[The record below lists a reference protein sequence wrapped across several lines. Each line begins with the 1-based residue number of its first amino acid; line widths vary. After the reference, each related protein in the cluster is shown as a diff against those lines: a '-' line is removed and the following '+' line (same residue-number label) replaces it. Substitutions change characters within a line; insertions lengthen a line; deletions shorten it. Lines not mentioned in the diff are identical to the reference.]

1 MLKKNQQFSL
11 YGLNVTFD
19 AMLVFIFMTIFSGG
33 ATWFEFVWF
42 TSNLIPII
50 AVSGALYLYKPNLNK
65 ITLLAVVILSSLLF
79 WYMTSSLLLS
89 ILISIVLMWRSAE
102 NWNDPFKTD
111 LELIFGLGAVLTFIL
126 SLFFK
131 DGYTVIY
138 GAIWT
143 QFMLMLL
150 IKMTLHYFKND
161 SIRIVMKDFAVPLTL
176 VGLSGVILAVLGP
189 LKQLIYWILD
199 GVFFILYYIL
209 AVPLW
214 ELLSL
219 LPPLIQMIKKLFNTK
234 EGGKMELSNKTE
246 DIVEQRPETLAESPM
261 LLYTTIAILI
271 IIVIFFLWKKR
282 NIFNNQSSLLLNGNI
297 SVLDSSYANSQLIG
311 KKRWL
316 HSKDRTRK
324 KFLQF
329 EKVMDKKGFG
339 REPGESA
346 VNWFLR
352 LELSGKDAD
361 SVLAA
366 YEKVRYGEES
376 ISDEEYNQYVSALKK
391 FEKSDHLKKK
401 PK

>member
-1 MLKKNQQFSL
+1 
-11 YGLNVTFD
+11 
-19 AMLVFIFMTIFSGG
+19 MLVFIIMTIFTAG
-33 ATWFEFVWF
+33 ATWLEFVWF

-50 AVSGALYLYKPNLNK
+50 GVSGALYLYKPKLNK

-111 LELIFGLGAVLTFIL
+111 LELIFGLGAVLTLVL

-150 IKMTLHYFKND
+150 IKMTLHYIKND
-161 SIRIVMKDFAVPLTL
+161 SIQIVMKDFAVPLTL
-176 VGLSGVILAVLGP
+176 VGLSGVILAILGP
-189 LKQLIYWILD
+189 LKQLLYWSLD

-209 AVPLW
+209 AIPLW
-214 ELLSL
+214 KLFSL
-219 LPPLIQMIKKLFNTK
+219 LPLLIQSLKQLFNIE
-234 EGGKMELSNKTE
+234 EGGKVKLGNMTE
-246 DIVEQRPETLAESPM
+246 EVLEQRPETLTESPM

-271 IIVIFFLWKKR
+271 IFVLFFLWKKK
-282 NIFNNQSSLLLNGNI
+282 NVFNNQSSLLLNGNI
-297 SVLDSSYANSQLIG
+297 SVLDDSYANQQLFG

-316 HSKDRTRK
+316 QSKDRTRK

-329 EKVMDKKGFG
+329 EKAMDKKGFG

-346 VNWFLR
+346 SNWFIR
-352 LELSGKDAD
+352 LDLSGKEAD
-361 SVLAA
+361 SVLDA

-376 ISDEEYNQYVSALKK
+376 ISDAEYKQYVDALKK
-391 FEKSDHLKKK
+391 FEKSNHLEK
-401 PK
+401 PQ

>member
-19 AMLVFIFMTIFSGG
+19 AMLVFIFLTIFSGG
-33 ATWFEFVWF
+33 ATWLEFVWF

-111 LELIFGLGAVLTFIL
+111 LELIFGLGTVLTFIL

-161 SIRIVMKDFAVPLTL
+161 SIQIVMKDFVVPLTL
-176 VGLSGVILAVLGP
+176 VGVSGVILAVLGP
-189 LKQLIYWILD
+189 LKILLYWILD

-214 ELLSL
+214 QLISL
-219 LPPLIQMIKKLFNTK
+219 LPPLIQMLKKLFNTK
-234 EGGKMELSNKTE
+234 EGGKMELGNKTE
-246 DIVEQRPETLAESPM
+246 DVVEQRPEQLAETPM
-261 LLYTTIAILI
+261 LLYITIAILI

-282 NIFNNQSSLLLNGNI
+282 NVFNNQSSLLLNGNI

-316 HSKDRTRK
+316 QSKDRTRK

-329 EKVMDKKGFG
+329 EKTLDKKGFG

-346 VNWFLR
+346 VNWFQR
-352 LELSGKDAD
+352 LELCGKDAD
-361 SVLAA
+361 SVLAT

-376 ISDEEYNQYVSALKK
+376 ISDQEYNQYVSALKK
-391 FEKSDHLKKK
+391 FEKSDHLKK

>member
-50 AVSGALYLYKPNLNK
+50 AVSGALFLYKPSLNK
-65 ITLLAVVILSSLLF
+65 ITLLAVVTLSSLLF

-89 ILISIVLMWRSAE
+89 ILISIILMWRSAE

-150 IKMTLHYFKND
+150 IKMTLHYFKNN
-161 SIRIVMKDFAVPLTL
+161 SIMIVMKDFAVPLTL
-176 VGLSGVILAVLGP
+176 VGLSSVILAVLGP
-189 LKQLIYWILD
+189 IKQLIYWILD

-214 ELLSL
+214 KLISL
-219 LPPLIQMIKKLFNTK
+219 LPPLIQMLKQLFKMDEKGKQNTGN
-234 EGGKMELSNKTE
+234 ETDVL
-246 DIVEQRPETLAESPM
+246 EQRPETLAESPM
-261 LLYTTIAILI
+261 LLYTTIAVLI

-282 NIFNNQSSLLLNGNI
+282 NVFNNQASLLLNGNI

-316 HSKDRTRK
+316 QSKDRTRK

-391 FEKSDHLKKK
+391 VEKSDHLKK
-401 PK
+401 PQ

>member
-1 MLKKNQQFSL
+1 MLL
-11 YGLNVTFD
+11 
-19 AMLVFIFMTIFSGG
+19 FIFMTIFSGG
-33 ATWFEFVWF
+33 ATWLEFVWF
-42 TSNLIPII
+42 TLNLIPII
-50 AVSGALYLYKPNLNK
+50 AISGALYLFKPNLNK
-65 ITLLAVVILSSLLF
+65 ITLLAVVILSYLLF

-102 NWNDPFKTD
+102 NWNDLFKTD
-111 LELIFGLGAVLTFIL
+111 LELIFGISAVLTLIL
-126 SLFFK
+126 SLFLK
-131 DGYTVIY
+131 DGFTVMY
-138 GAIWT
+138 GAVWT

-176 VGLSGVILAVLGP
+176 IGLSGVILAVLGP

-214 ELLSL
+214 KLFSL

-234 EGGKMELSNKTE
+234 EGGKMELGKQPE
-246 DIVEQRPETLAESPM
+246 DILEQRPETMTESPM

-271 IIVIFFLWKKR
+271 IIVLFFLWKKR
-282 NIFNNQSSLLLNGNI
+282 NVFNNQSSLLLNGNI
-297 SVLDSSYANSQLIG
+297 SVLDNSYANSPLIG

-316 HSKDRTRK
+316 QSKDRTRK
-324 KFLQF
+324 KFLHF
-329 EKVMDKKGFG
+329 EKAMDKKGFG

-346 VNWFLR
+346 VNWFQR
-352 LELSGKDAD
+352 LDLSGNDAD
-361 SVLAA
+361 SVLDT
-366 YEKVRYGEES
+366 YEKVRYGEEN

-391 FEKSDHLKKK
+391 FEKSEHLKK